1 MADLTKLKNLI
12 EWPQMRSAIE
22 KDVRDLIGP
31 LRTEKIDLQVK
42 TVDEVDFRGYSR
54 RRINFFVDPWDR
66 ISAWLFIPDGKEE
79 APGLLCCHQ
88 EVPQGKDEQAGL
100 EGDARMAFA
109 QHYAELGYVTLAID
123 CLTAGDRTSARKT
136 AYDTKSFY
144 KDNPKMSFLGKMLSD
159 HMSALDVFDEVKRVD
174 TARLGVI
181 GHGLGG
187 LNALMLAAFDDR
199 VQACVSSCA
208 FTRFSTDKD
217 PQWWV
222 EHDGMGLLPGLAPYI
237 KSGKYPFD
245 WEHII
250 SLAAPSAILVLCSL
264 SETRFSNPRSVQ
276 KAVSQASKVYKML
289 GASAALDHF
298 GHHDGHRITP
308 ETLEVAD
315 EWFER
320 WL

>member
-1 MADLTKLKNLI
+1 MADLAKLKSLI
-12 EWPQMRSAIE
+12 EWPAMRGVIE
-22 KDVRDLIGP
+22 KEVRNLIGP
-31 LRTEKIDLQVK
+31 LRTEKVDLQLK
-42 TVDEVDFRGYSR
+42 TVDEVDARGYVR

-66 ISAWLFIPDGKEE
+66 VSAWLFIPDGKEE

-88 EVPQGKDEQAGL
+88 EVPQGKDEPAGL
-100 EGDARMAFA
+100 EGDTRLAFA
-109 QHYAELGYVTLAID
+109 QHYAELGYVTLSID
-123 CLTAGDRTSARKT
+123 CLTAGDRTTARKP
-136 AYDTKSFY
+136 AYDTKAFY
-144 KDNPKMSFLGKMLSD
+144 KENPKSSYVGKMLSD

-181 GHGLGG
+181 GHGMGG

-208 FTRFSTDKD
+208 FTRFATDKN

-222 EHDGMGLLPGLAPYI
+222 EHDGMELLPGLAHHI
-237 KSGKYPFD
+237 KEGKYPFD
-245 WEHII
+245 WEHVLA
-250 SLAAPSAILVLCSL
+250 LAAPSAILVLCSL
-264 SETRFSNPRSVQ
+264 SEARFSNPRSVQ

-289 GASAALDHF
+289 GAGSALDHF